1 MRLTRVIARLEPG
14 GAQLGIVR
22 ITPVLARLGI
32 ETRVLAGYATRA
44 GRRLFA
50 AAGVAAEVWRGGD
63 ERIQDDP
70 RAEFADWLV
79 PRLPDAGGVD
89 APMFGAWGGAAPA
102 LARPPPPRGSGP
114 NQVRGPPPRAP
125 P

>member
-44 GRRLFA
+44 GRRLCA

-79 PRLPDAGGVD
+79 PRLTDAEVVH
-89 APMFGAWGGAAPA
+89 AHTFGAWWAAAQALTGPA
-102 LARPPPPRGSGP
+102 PLVAS
-114 NQVRGPPPRAP
+114 
-125 P
+125 